1 MLDNIPF
8 IDTIENF
15 FNIESYL
22 QQAYDFILTLSYV
35 EQLVGLIL
43 AGIIVVLGV
52 FELVKKL
59 SKLIIVVAILAGL
72 WVLYNQGIF
81 DGLIG

>member
-8 IDTIENF
+8 IGAIENLF
-15 FNIESYL
+15 DIEAYL

-35 EQLVGLIL
+35 EQLAGVIL
-43 AGIIVVLGV
+43 AAIVVVLGV

>member
-1 MLDNIPF
+1 MFENLPF
-8 IDTIENF
+8 IDTLQNF
-15 FNIESYL
+15 FDIDVYL
-22 QQAYDFILTLSYV
+22 QQAYDFIIALSYV
-35 EQLVGLIL
+35 EKLVGVLL
-43 AGIIVVLGV
+43 GSIIVVLGV

-81 DGLIG
+81 DSLIG

>member
-1 MLDNIPF
+1 MFDTI
-8 IDTIENF
+8 IDTIQNF
-15 FNIESYL
+15 FDIDVYL
-22 QQAYDFILTLSYV
+22 QQAFDFITALSYV
-35 EQLVGLIL
+35 EKLVGV
-43 AGIIVVLGV
+43 AVGAIIVVLGV

-81 DGLIG
+81 DGLIGG

>member
-8 IDTIENF
+8 IGAIENF